1 MLWVDVAIHCISICY
16 LFLESLLVY
25 PSGVTMEKSQPY
37 FPPSCRMKFNNPSDA
52 YLNECV
58 LKRESTVIIV
68 LGQTGR
74 PIKCSTV
81 NSKTKKPFKSHIPI
95 LHFLNTPCKCVL
107 CKVGHGVRSW
117 RQLQKHMNRFHMEIN
132 QSYYVSACCRHDV
145 LHCFPVESK
154 YDTYK
159 YILTLRIVT
168 PY

>member
-1 MLWVDVAIHCISICY
+1 MRNSYHAMGRCCGSVHIYLLFVFGIAAGIPFWCY
-16 LFLESLLVY
+16 H
-25 PSGVTMEKSQPY
+25 SGVTMEKSQPY

-107 CKVGHGVRSW
+107 CKVGHGVRPW
-117 RQLQKHMNRFHMEIN
+117 RQLQKHMNRFNMEII
-132 QSYYVSACCRHDV
+132 QKLLCVCLLS
-145 LHCFPVESK
+145 P
-154 YDTYK
+154 
-159 YILTLRIVT
+159 
-168 PY
+168 